1 MNKIIWSKI
10 SFEQYKSWQLN
21 DKRIVK
27 KINELISSIV
37 KDGMLEG
44 IGNPQQL
51 KHNNGYYRLID
62 VYNRLVYS
70 KDNDDNLIIISCKG
84 YYEY

>member
-10 SFEQYKSWQLN
+10 SFEQFNNWKLN

-27 KINELISSIV
+27 KINELIASIIA
-37 KDGMLEG
+37 DGVLKG
-44 IGNPQQL
+44 IGEPTRL
-51 KHNNGYYRLID
+51 KHNNAYSRIIDIGNRLI
-62 VYNRLVYS
+62 YT
-70 KDNDDNLIIISCKG
+70 KDNDDNLVIISCKG